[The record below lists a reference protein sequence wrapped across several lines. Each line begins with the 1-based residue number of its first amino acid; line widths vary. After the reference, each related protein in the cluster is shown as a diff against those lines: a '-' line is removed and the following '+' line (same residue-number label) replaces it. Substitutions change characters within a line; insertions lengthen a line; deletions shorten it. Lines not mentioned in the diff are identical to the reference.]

1 MPRIFVSQRRIQQWT
16 EEGRISVD
24 GNLLT
29 LPELARS
36 FRLTE
41 AFHVERVV
49 SEGGDTYRLTG
60 KVKTRGQI
68 GTLGGEVFLN
78 SLIIGEA
85 AYEGESGF
93 IGEALPAT
101 QGAQPAA
108 TATAASG
115 RAVPPPAPPPRSRD
129 AASQAGLS
137 ALAAMSAPQSAAAS
151 TMGAL
156 PVKPLPMT
164 SARDRGSLQ
173 GVGPAPVKK

>member
-24 GNLLT
+24 GNVLT
-29 LPELARS
+29 LPELSRS

-93 IGEALPAT
+93 IGEALPASA
-101 QGAQPAA
+101 AQVVPAA
-108 TATAASG
+108 TSG

-129 AASQAGLS
+129 AASQTGLS
-137 ALAAMSAPQSAAAS
+137 ALAAMNVPSAAAAAS
-151 TMGAL
+151 TMGAV
-156 PVKPLPMT
+156 PIKPLG
-164 SARDRGSLQ
+164 SARDRSSLQ
-173 GVGPAPVKK
+173 GLGPALGKK

>member
-1 MPRIFVSQRRIQQWT
+1 VPRIFVSQRRIQQWT

-24 GNLLT
+24 GNVLT
-29 LPELARS
+29 LPELSRA

-101 QGAQPAA
+101 AAQPVG
-108 TATAASG
+108 ATAASG

-129 AASQAGLS
+129 AASQAGLN
-137 ALAAMSAPQSAAAS
+137 ALAAMSAQSQAGAS
-151 TMGAL
+151 TMGAV
-156 PVKPLPMT
+156 PVKPIT
-164 SARDRGSLQ
+164 GARDRGSLL
-173 GVGPAPVKK
+173 GVGPTAGKK

>member
-24 GNLLT
+24 GNVLT
-29 LPELARS
+29 LPELSRS

-60 KVKTRGQI
+60 RVKTRGQI

-93 IGEALPAT
+93 VGEALAPASSP
-101 QGAQPAA
+101 QPAA
-108 TATAASG
+108 GSG
-115 RAVPPPAPPPRSRD
+115 RVAPPPAPPPSRRD
-129 AASQAGLS
+129 GPSQVGLS
-137 ALAAMSAPQSAAAS
+137 ALAAMSGPQAAGAS
-151 TMGAL
+151 TMGAVPVKTL
-156 PVKPLPMT
+156 PVI
-164 SARDRGSLQ
+164 SARDRSSLQ
-173 GVGPAPVKK
+173 GVGPAPLKK

>member
-16 EEGRISVD
+16 EEGRISVE
-24 GNLLT
+24 GNVLT
-29 LPELARS
+29 LPELSRQ

-93 IGEALPAT
+93 IGEALPA
-101 QGAQPAA
+101 PAVQA
-108 TATAASG
+108 SQAGPTSG

-129 AASQAGLS
+129 AVSQAGIN
-137 ALAAMSAPQSAAAS
+137 ALAAMSTASQAAAS
-151 TMGAL
+151 TMGVV
-156 PVKPLPMT
+156 PIKPL
-164 SARDRGSLQ
+164 SSSRDRGSLQ
-173 GVGPAPVKK
+173 GLGPAAGKK

>member
-24 GNLLT
+24 GNVLV

-93 IGEALPAT
+93 IGEALPGQAV
-101 QGAQPAA
+101 PAA
-108 TATAASG
+108 AASG
-115 RAVPPPAPPPRSRD
+115 RATPPPAPAPRSRD
-129 AASQAGLS
+129 AASQTGLS
-137 ALAAMSAPQSAAAS
+137 ALAGISVVPQAAAS
-151 TMGAL
+151 TMGAV
-156 PVKPLPMT
+156 PVKPLSP
-164 SARDRGSLQ
+164 SRDRGSLL
-173 GVGPAPVKK
+173 GLGPSAAKK

>member
-16 EEGRISVD
+16 EEGRVTVENNI
-24 GNLLT
+24 LT
-29 LPELARS
+29 LPELSRA

-60 KVKTRGQI
+60 RVKTRGQI

-93 IGEALPAT
+93 VGEALAPAA
-101 QGAQPAA
+101 GAQATPAA
-108 TATAASG
+108 PPGPG
-115 RAVPPPAPPPRSRD
+115 RAAPPPAPQPSRRD
-129 AASQAGLS
+129 GPSQVGLS
-137 ALAAMSAPQSAAAS
+137 ALAAMSGPQTAGAS
-151 TMGAL
+151 TMGAV
-156 PVKPLPMT
+156 PVKPLPVV
-164 SARDRGSLQ
+164 SARDRSSLQ
-173 GVGPAPVKK
+173 GVGPAPIKK